1 MPELPEVETV
11 KNVLI
16 PIVKDRK
23 ILKIDVLRNST
34 IEGDVEEFIS
44 NLQGQT
50 FLNVTR
56 IGKYLIFH
64 LNEIP
69 L

>member
-34 IEGDVEEFIS
+34 IEGDVKEFIS

-64 LNEIP
+64 LCCC
-69 L
+69 